1 MSATACETKPATP
14 AMADRPT
21 VHDFKSGTLYSVT
34 QVKALF
40 GRSDQ
45 WIREMI
51 RASRLDG
58 KKLGGVGP
66 FMISGES
73 VRALYG
79 SLQLA
84 ADVVTAAAVPGESVE
99 AVVRREFARA
109 AELNGRAKAK

>member
-1 MSATACETKPATP
+1 MTPTACETPTTAASPK
-14 AMADRPT
+14 RPT
-21 VHDFKSGTLYSVT
+21 VHDFASGTLYSVT

-45 WIREMI
+45 WIRDMI
-51 RASRLDG
+51 RAAKLDG

-84 ADVVTAAAVPGESVE
+84 EDLAPQSAPGESLD
-99 AVVRREFARA
+99 AVTRREFARA
-109 AELNGRAKAK
+109 DANNRKAKAK

>member
-1 MSATACETKPATP
+1 
-14 AMADRPT
+14 MADRPT

-45 WIREMI
+45 WIRDMI
-51 RASRLDG
+51 RAKKLDG
-58 KKLGGVGP
+58 KKLAGVGP
-66 FMISGES
+66 FLISGES

-84 ADVVTAAAVPGESVE
+84 ADVAGPSAPAESVD
-99 AVVRREFARA
+99 AVTRREFARA
-109 AELNGRAKAK
+109 AELNGKVKGKAKAK